1 MTGARRQSVRARGF
15 ALPMVLLVAM
25 VGTIAVS
32 AMLTRYGSQNRS
44 VHRHTQRYVEH
55 HMQRGVQEVVGAWL
69 ESMYGGPLAEVI
81 GPDGLALVVD
91 FEGGRRMEVYLR
103 DGQGTLLT
111 RLDEAPVRERQTTE
125 AALVELTATVGAGE
139 MEGYTR
145 SAGPVKLSVAA
156 VPGPVLRAILVSGGV
171 SERTADRIVGE
182 VVARRERGPITY
194 QEVFKLLDSPGS
206 PVEGRAGI
214 AAMLTDSPIL
224 WLVETRII
232 EGPRDRVLARYAGL
246 VEVETRRGGRGGA
259 QATFKP
265 AGPFLTWEVLDV
277 N

>member
-25 VGTIAVS
+25 VGMIAVS
-32 AMLTRYGSQNRS
+32 AMLTRYVSQNRS
-44 VHRHTQRYVEH
+44 VHRHTQRYVDH
-55 HMQRGVQEVVGAWL
+55 HMQRGVQEVVGSWL

-111 RLDEAPVRERQTTE
+111 RLDEAPDRERRTTE
-125 AALVELTATVGAGE
+125 AALAELSATVGAGE
-139 MEGYTR
+139 MDGYTR
-145 SAGPVKLSVAA
+145 SAGSVKVSIAA
-156 VPGPVLRAILVSGGV
+156 VPGPVLRAILLSGGV
-171 SERTADRIVGE
+171 SEEPADQIVGE
-182 VVARRERGPITY
+182 ILARRERGPITS
-194 QEVFKLLDSPGS
+194 QEVYTVLDSPGV
-206 PVEGRAGI
+206 PAERRAII
-214 AAMLTDSPIL
+214 AALLTDSPSL
-224 WLVETRII
+224 WVVETRVV
-232 EGPRDRVLARYAGL
+232 EGARDRVVARYAGL
-246 VEVETRRGGRGGA
+246 IEVEPRRSGRGGA
-259 QATFKP
+259 QSSFKP